1 MNITRLLGTVVLGAA
16 IAGCNRAPA
25 GPPPGQGMPP
35 TPVVLATAHAA
46 PIEDASEYVAS
57 LKSLRS
63 TTVQPQID
71 GQITKILVVAG
82 DRVRQGAPLMEI
94 DARRQQAAVSSQQ
107 AELAAAEAALNF
119 ARQQQ
124 QRNNELYAAGA
135 ISKQQLEQT
144 DTAQRTADANLK
156 ALQAHVQQQEVQLRF
171 FTITAPTSGVV
182 GDVPVRV
189 GNQVTTQTLL
199 TTIVSVD
206 PVYVYFDVDEN
217 TVLRVRQLIREG
229 KARSARDPG
238 VKLPVLLSLENEEG
252 FHHQGMIDFVDNQIN
267 PKTGTLRVRGVF
279 AQKDDVLSPGLF
291 VRVRVPIGE
300 PHQALLVTERAIDT
314 DQGQKI
320 LYVVNEKNEVAT
332 RPIRTGDVH
341 DGQRVIKDGIKP
353 DERVIVSGLQ
363 NVRPGMKVEP
373 KLVEMPGQRV
383 QDSEF
388 AVQKDMAGPRHE
400 R

>member
-1 MNITRLLGTVVLGAA
+1 MTRRAALAA
-16 IAGCNRAPA
+16 ILTMASACSRGPT

-107 AELAAAEAALNF
+107 AELAAAEAALTF

-156 ALQAHVQQQEVQLRF
+156 ALQAQVQQQEVQLRF

-199 TTIVSVD
+199 TTIDQNETLEVNLSVPIERAPALKVGLPLQILSSDGAQRIASTSVSFVSPHAD
-206 PVYVYFDVDEN
+206 DQTQSVLVKGNVRNSDGALRAAQYVRARIVWKTADGLVVPV
-217 TVLRVRQLIREG
+217 TAVLRVNGQLFAFVAEPAAGDTFTARQRPIKVG
-229 KARSARDPG
+229 PIVGDNY
-238 VKLPVLLSLENEEG
+238 PVLEG
-252 FHHQGMIDFVDNQIN
+252 LKAGDKIVVS
-267 PKTGTLRVRGVF
+267 G
-279 AQKDDVLSPGLF
+279 AQKLADG
-291 VRVRVPIGE
+291 VPIAA
-300 PHQALLVTERAIDT
+300 QAQSPA
-314 DQGQKI
+314 
-320 LYVVNEKNEVAT
+320 
-332 RPIRTGDVH
+332 
-341 DGQRVIKDGIKP
+341 
-353 DERVIVSGLQ
+353 
-363 NVRPGMKVEP
+363 P
-373 KLVEMPGQRV
+373 KQ
-383 QDSEF
+383 S
-388 AVQKDMAGPRHE
+388 
-400 R
+400 

>member
-156 ALQAHVQQQEVQLRF
+156 ALQAQVQQQEVQLRF

-199 TTIVSVD
+199 TTIDQNDTLEVNASVPIERAAALKLGLPLQIWSSDGSQRIAATTVSFVSPHAD
-206 PVYVYFDVDEN
+206 DQTQSVLVKGNVKNPDGALRAAQYVRARIVWKTADGLVVPV
-217 TVLRVRQLIREG
+217 TAVLRVNGQLFAFVAEPAAGDTFTARQRPIKVG
-229 KARSARDPG
+229 PIVGDNY
-238 VKLPVLLSLENEEG
+238 PVLEG
-252 FHHQGMIDFVDNQIN
+252 LKAGDKIVVS
-267 PKTGTLRVRGVF
+267 G
-279 AQKDDVLSPGLF
+279 AQKLADG
-291 VRVRVPIGE
+291 VPIAAQ
-300 PHQALLVTERAIDT
+300 PQSPA
-314 DQGQKI
+314 
-320 LYVVNEKNEVAT
+320 
-332 RPIRTGDVH
+332 
-341 DGQRVIKDGIKP
+341 
-353 DERVIVSGLQ
+353 
-363 NVRPGMKVEP
+363 P
-373 KLVEMPGQRV
+373 KQ
-383 QDSEF
+383 S
-388 AVQKDMAGPRHE
+388 
-400 R
+400 